1 MEETFDENINR
12 SLEEEEEKDP
22 IAPPPKD
29 RWNGVYIILILVS
42 LGFLTPYQSYVAG
55 LDYFTYLY
63 PNYRPELALPLGY
76 LIVTL
81 VSITISIGLIN
92 YFPLKFR
99 ICIGYVIFII
109 SLSTVLLLDIGIHNC
124 TISTETG
131 FTLTLL
137 SVMFSGIGSGG
148 RELRIFIRQIH
159 YF

>member
-1 MEETFDENINR
+1 MEASQEAFVDETINR
-12 SLEEEEEKDP
+12 SLEEEKDSR
-22 IAPPPKD
+22 APPPKD
-29 RWNGVYIILILVS
+29 RCNGVYIILILLS
-42 LGFLTPYQSYVAG
+42 LGFLTPFQSYVAG

-63 PNYRPELALPLGY
+63 PNYRPELALPLSY

-81 VSITISIGLIN
+81 ISIASTVGLIN

-99 ICIGYVIFII
+99 ICIGYAIFIV
-109 SLSTVLLLDIGIHNC
+109 SLSTVLLLDFGIHNC

-148 RELRIFIRQIH
+148 EPTCRELLI
-159 YF
+159 